1 MHLTHS
7 QNSIPVKTIF
17 FPDLESD
24 DLIPPGND
32 EIKDNQWL
40 GVTVRSQG
48 VGGKVMVSQRSHENT
63 ASQRDERYIYMCYKY
78 RDYFITLFITS
89 VFPGMRASSYR

>member
-1 MHLTHS
+1 MFEISDRKHLCCKM
-7 QNSIPVKTIF
+7 NNIYIIWLLVVIIIYYLINCLIL
-17 FPDLESD
+17 DIESD

-48 VGGKVMVSQRSHENT
+48 IGGKVMVWILSHF
-63 ASQRDERYIYMCYKY
+63 IYWYY
-78 RDYFITLFITS
+78 
-89 VFPGMRASSYR
+89 